1 MIYLL
6 LGRILARGKLGN
18 GQYKSRFLFISICSD
33 NNFKT
38 KYFIFLRF
46 YLFFILGS
54 KHVWK
59 TMVAM
64 YYSPQI
70 YDVTLTYKKNYFLRT
85 LQKLMKDSLTNA
97 LFNFIKADTI
107 ASVSKFS
114 YVFILQL
121 SADFIFEW
129 KAAILFEKLT
139 VRALWA
145 FYVKLFRGTFNFFK
159 WHTFSY
165 HFWKENKKNSYLFF
179 RINQVSCSFPC
190 RSWF

>member
-1 MIYLL
+1 
-6 LGRILARGKLGN
+6 
-18 GQYKSRFLFISICSD
+18 
-33 NNFKT
+33 
-38 KYFIFLRF
+38 
-46 YLFFILGS
+46 
-54 KHVWK
+54 
-59 TMVAM
+59 M
-64 YYSPQI
+64 YYSSQI

-145 FYVKLFRGTFNFFK
+145 FYIKLFRGTFNFFK
-159 WHTFSY
+159 
-165 HFWKENKKNSYLFF
+165 
-179 RINQVSCSFPC
+179 
-190 RSWF
+190 